1 MCVCQRPEIVIAA
14 VDSALRKGLI
24 TLPEWLAE
32 ISQLP
37 GRLPM
42 LLEPVEALSESII
55 ESYTR
60 FRLWRLG
67 LEPRVQ
73 VQIRG
78 VGRVDLLIGTRLVIE
93 LDGREFHSSADQF
106 EEDRRRDAVL
116 IALGYHVLRFSYR
129 QIMYKW
135 FEVLAAIDAS
145 IARGDHLG

>member
-1 MCVCQRPEIVIAA
+1 
-14 VDSALRKGLI
+14 
-24 TLPEWLAE
+24 
-32 ISQLP
+32 
-37 GRLPM
+37 M

-93 LDGREFHSSADQF
+93 LDGREFHSSVEQF